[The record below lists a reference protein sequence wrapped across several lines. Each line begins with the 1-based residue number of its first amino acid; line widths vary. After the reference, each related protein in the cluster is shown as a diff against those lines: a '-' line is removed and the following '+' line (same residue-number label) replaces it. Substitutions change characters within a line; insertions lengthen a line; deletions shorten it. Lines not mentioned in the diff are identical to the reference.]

1 MMISTCP
8 GRLCL
13 LLRVSARPN
22 PPRRSRSAVSSA
34 MKTYPIPLDVRL
46 LHPHITAM
54 DEVGRNSHVS
64 LCLSRMETKASGK
77 KTVTE
82 DFAKKSNK
90 TQIAAPITELRVESK
105 SMKVME
111 SRVESRSVRVAE
123 PHVVIKSVKEQST
136 VKQKSR
142 GAAKRSPRTGANR
155 SNEES
160 ERKESLS
167 IPVRLVSPP
176 HTAAHPL
183 REGQLPRDVVALLL
197 PLPLPLRPP
206 QRAG

>member
-1 MMISTCP
+1 MISTCP

-22 PPRRSRSAVSSA
+22 PLRRSRSAVSSA
-34 MKTYPIPLDVRL
+34 MKTYPIPLHVWH

-64 LCLSRMETKASGK
+64 LCLSRLETKASGK

-82 DFAKKSNK
+82 YFAKKSTK

-111 SRVESRSVRVAE
+111 SRVESR
-123 PHVVIKSVKEQST
+123 SVKEQST

-167 IPVRLVSPP
+167 IPVRLVSPH
-176 HTAAHPL
+176 HTTAHPL